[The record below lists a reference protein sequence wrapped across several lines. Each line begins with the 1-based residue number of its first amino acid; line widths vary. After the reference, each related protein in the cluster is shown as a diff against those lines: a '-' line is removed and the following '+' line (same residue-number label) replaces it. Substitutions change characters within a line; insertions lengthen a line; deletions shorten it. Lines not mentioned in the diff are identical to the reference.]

1 VRHGSKGFWEDDRWI
16 SLRGK
21 SRRPGVVV
29 ASYTTVA
36 PLVGERVSTQ
46 YAKLILEN
54 LYLLSQRAT
63 DGAQLAAL
71 LTYLLDITSL
81 PGPTLRGRESVLFTL
96 RRFLSGRIDV
106 HSQ

>member
-1 VRHGSKGFWEDDRWI
+1 MRHGSKGFWEDDRWI

-71 LTYLLDITSL
+71 LTYLLDINVTSL
-81 PGPTLRGRESVLFTL
+81 PGPTLRGRESVLYTL
-96 RRFLSGRIDV
+96 RRFLSG
-106 HSQ
+106 